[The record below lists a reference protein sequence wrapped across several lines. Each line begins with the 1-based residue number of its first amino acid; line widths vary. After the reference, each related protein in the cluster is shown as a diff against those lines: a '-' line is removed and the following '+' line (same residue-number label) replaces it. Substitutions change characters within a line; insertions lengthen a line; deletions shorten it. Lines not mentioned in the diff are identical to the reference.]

1 VKKPITL
8 VIVAV
13 LCIATNAG
21 AITPKQLERI
31 DQLKKEVVSLFR
43 EGKFEQA
50 APLLNEVLAIDPF
63 DKTAA
68 RYRALA
74 RQQAMEPFCKDAAE
88 AFQNEDYAKAIETWD
103 KLLKMNPEDR
113 RFASLIDTTKNLITD
128 KTTNDMYAHA
138 EKFIQDGDYKSA
150 INELEKILA
159 VRPYDRKASSLLNNA
174 KSNVVDVRTKK
185 LYDQADAFL
194 KEKQYDRAI
203 ESWKKILDIDD
214 SQEAAS
220 RYIASAIR
228 EKMGSL
234 YVDAKQAYERGDY
247 NTARDY
253 YNKIIADNPTDLDVK
268 TMIARLDDVIKVAQ
282 RIDEKSPAGDMMR
295 KAIALY
301 ITVDGNRKASMA
313 GAWYAAQ
320 LHQSSLTTAIKDFL
334 ERKYASNLSTM
345 EGPVGDMNI
354 IDQYL
359 FAALNHI
366 YDGRY
371 DLSIQECTVVIEL
384 TPDNILAW
392 KRLGSAYY
400 AIGKKDKARET
411 WEKALKVAPDD
422 TELKQFIRQIK

>member
-1 VKKPITL
+1 MKKVLTL
-8 VIVAV
+8 VIGAM
-13 LCIATNAG
+13 LLIATGAE
-21 AITPKQLERI
+21 AITPKQVERI
-31 DQLKKEVVSLFR
+31 DQLKKEVVQLFR

-68 RYRALA
+68 RYRSLA
-74 RQQAMEPFCKDAAE
+74 RQQAMEPFCKDAAD

-113 RFASLIDTTKNLITD
+113 RFASLIDTTKSLITD
-128 KTTNDMYAHA
+128 KTTNEMYSHA
-138 EKFIQDGDYKSA
+138 EKFIQEGDYKSA

-159 VRPYDRKASSLLNNA
+159 VRPYDRRASSLLNNA

-185 LYDQADAFL
+185 LYDQAEAYL

-203 ESWKKILDIDD
+203 EEWKKILDIDD

-220 RYIASAIR
+220 RYIASAVR

-234 YVDAKQAYERGDY
+234 YIDAKQAYERGDY
-247 NTARDY
+247 NAARDH
-253 YNKIIADNPTDLDVK
+253 YNRIIADNPTDLDVK

-301 ITVDGNRKASMA
+301 ISVDGNRKASMA

-371 DLSIQECTVVIEL
+371 DLSIQECSIIIEL
-384 TPDNILAW
+384 QPDNILAW

>member
-1 VKKPITL
+1 MKKLLTL
-8 VIVAV
+8 VIGAMLV
-13 LCIATNAG
+13 IATGAE
-21 AITPKQLERI
+21 AITPKQVERI
-31 DQLKKEVVSLFR
+31 DQLKKEVVQLFR
-43 EGKFEQA
+43 EGKFEQT
-50 APLLNEVLAIDPF
+50 APLLNEILAIDPF

-68 RYRALA
+68 RYRSLA

-128 KTTNDMYAHA
+128 KTTNEMYSHA

-185 LYDQADAFL
+185 LYDQADAYL

-203 ESWKKILDIDD
+203 EEWKKILDIDD

-247 NTARDY
+247 STARDY
-253 YNKIIADNPTDLDVK
+253 YNRIIADNPTDLDVK
-268 TMIARLDDVIKVAQ
+268 TMIARLDDVIKVSPK
-282 RIDEKSPAGDMMR
+282 IDEKGPAGDMMR

-301 ITVDGNRKASMA
+301 IAVDGNRKASMA
-313 GAWYAAQ
+313 GAWYASQ

-371 DLSIQECTVVIEL
+371 DLSIQECTIIIEL
-384 TPDNILAW
+384 QPENILAW

-422 TELKQFIRQIK
+422 TELKQFIRQIR

>member
-1 VKKPITL
+1 
-8 VIVAV
+8 
-13 LCIATNAG
+13 
-21 AITPKQLERI
+21 
-31 DQLKKEVVSLFR
+31 
-43 EGKFEQA
+43 
-50 APLLNEVLAIDPF
+50 
-63 DKTAA
+63 
-68 RYRALA
+68 
-74 RQQAMEPFCKDAAE
+74 
-88 AFQNEDYAKAIETWD
+88 
-103 KLLKMNPEDR
+103 
-113 RFASLIDTTKNLITD
+113 
-128 KTTNDMYAHA
+128 
-138 EKFIQDGDYKSA
+138 
-150 INELEKILA
+150 
-159 VRPYDRKASSLLNNA
+159 
-174 KSNVVDVRTKK
+174 
-185 LYDQADAFL
+185 
-194 KEKQYDRAI
+194 
-203 ESWKKILDIDD
+203 
-214 SQEAAS
+214 
-220 RYIASAIR
+220 
-228 EKMGSL
+228 MGSL

-301 ITVDGNRKASMA
+301 ITVDGSRKASMA

-371 DLSIQECTVVIEL
+371 DLSIQECTIIIEL
-384 TPDNILAW
+384 QPENILAW

>member
-1 VKKPITL
+1 MKKLLTL
-8 VIVAV
+8 VIGAM
-13 LCIATNAG
+13 LCMATGAE
-21 AITPKQLERI
+21 AITPKQVERI
-31 DQLKKEVVSLFR
+31 EQLKKDVVSLFR

-50 APLLNEVLAIDPF
+50 TPLLNEILAYDPF
-63 DKTAA
+63 DKTAV
-68 RYRALA
+68 RYRALV
-74 RQQAMEPFCKDAAE
+74 RQQAMEPFCRDAAD
-88 AFQNEDYAKAIETWD
+88 AFQAQDYAKAIEIWD
-103 KLLKMNPEDR
+103 KMLKMNPDDR
-113 RFASLIDTTKNLITD
+113 RFASLIDTTKNLITE
-128 KTTNDMYAHA
+128 KTANEMYSHA

-150 INELEKILA
+150 VNELEKILA
-159 VRPYDRKASSLLNNA
+159 VRPYDRKASSLLSSA
-174 KSNVVDVRTKK
+174 KGNVVDVRTKK
-185 LYDQADAFL
+185 LYDQADAYL

-203 ESWKKILDIDD
+203 EEWKKILDIDD

-220 RYIASAIR
+220 RYIASAVR

-234 YVDAKQAYERGDY
+234 YIDAKQAYERGDY
-247 NTARDY
+247 NAARDS
-253 YNKIIADNPTDLDVK
+253 YNRILADNPTDLDVK
-268 TMIARLDDVIKVAQ
+268 TMIARLDDVIKVTQ
-282 RIDEKSPAGDMMR
+282 RIDEKSTAGDMMR
-295 KAIALY
+295 KAIAFY
-301 ITVDGNRKASMA
+301 IAIDGNRKASMA

-320 LHQSSLTTAIKDFL
+320 LNQSSLTTAIKDLL

-371 DLSIQECTVVIEL
+371 DLSIQETSIIIEL
-384 TPDNILAW
+384 QPENIMAW